1 MRPGP
6 TSLGPFDPLYPEL
19 PTALPIFPLTGA
31 VLLPGGRLPL
41 NVFEPRYLALTRHA
55 LMHPARL
62 IGMVQPVEND
72 SDRDFD
78 PTTRPAIK
86 RIGCAGR
93 IVSFQETEDGRYH
106 LTLSG
111 LIRFAVT
118 RELPPLSDGGEG
130 GFRLIEP
137 DFAPFAEDMAERD
150 FDIPARPN
158 FLKVFKAYIEA
169 KALKVDW
176 EAIEGAPDDHLIV
189 SLAMLSPFS
198 PEEKQSLLECP
209 DLEQLTAMMTAL
221 FEVAVANRQSPD
233 RILH

>member
-6 TSLGPFDPLYPEL
+6 TSLGPFDPIYTEL
-19 PTALPIFPLTGA
+19 PAALPIFPLTGA

-55 LMHPARL
+55 LAQPARL
-62 IGMVQPVEND
+62 IGMVQPVEANI
-72 SDRDFD
+72 DRNFD
-78 PTTRPAIK
+78 PNTRPEIK
-86 RIGCAGR
+86 GIGCAGR

-106 LTLSG
+106 VTLSG
-111 LIRFAVT
+111 LIRFNVT
-118 RELPPLSDGGEG
+118 RELPLHEQ

-150 FDIPARPN
+150 FEIPARKN

-169 KALKVDW
+169 KSLKVDW

-198 PEEKQSLLECP
+198 PDEKQSLLESS